1 MPPKPAPTTSDQIL
15 EALKS
20 DAVVE
25 AITKSVLPAVILAVQ
40 EVVQKELASL
50 KSAIGLLLSDNKELK
65 VRVSKLDEEN
75 IQLKSRLLTVE
86 NKIDTMER
94 NNRLNNVIIKGLPE
108 RSFAERGSPDEVS
121 DQATVSANRTS
132 VSETVCAFANAELN
146 LKIQPSDIVYAMRLK
161 PSPQDKIRPILI
173 KFQSYATK
181 CNVLAARKTL
191 KAANKQIFLNEHL
204 TEANSKIYG
213 KCRFLVK
220 QKRIYSAWT
229 YNGQVY
235 IRKSNDPNSR
245 PSVVKSADDLP
256 Q

>member
-94 NNRLNNVIIKGLPE
+94 NNRLNNVIIKGLP
-108 RSFAERGSPDEVS
+108 
-121 DQATVSANRTS
+121 
-132 VSETVCAFANAELN
+132 
-146 LKIQPSDIVYAMRLK
+146 
-161 PSPQDKIRPILI
+161 
-173 KFQSYATK
+173 
-181 CNVLAARKTL
+181 
-191 KAANKQIFLNEHL
+191 
-204 TEANSKIYG
+204 
-213 KCRFLVK
+213 
-220 QKRIYSAWT
+220 
-229 YNGQVY
+229 
-235 IRKSNDPNSR
+235 
-245 PSVVKSADDLP
+245 
-256 Q
+256 